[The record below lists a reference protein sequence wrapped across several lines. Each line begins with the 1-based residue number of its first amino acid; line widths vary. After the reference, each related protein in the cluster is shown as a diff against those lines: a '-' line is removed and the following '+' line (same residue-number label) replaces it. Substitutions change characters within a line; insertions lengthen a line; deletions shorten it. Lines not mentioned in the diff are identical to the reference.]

1 MLAPGLHATPEA
13 VLRRLEWKVIRRLDG
28 RLQGDYRTLLHGSG
42 IDVADLREYQTG
54 DDVRHI
60 DWNVTARTD
69 VVHVRTFMEDREL
82 TAWLLLDRSASMT
95 FGPVDRPKG
104 LVLAEV
110 ATTLARVLS
119 RGGNLVGALLYN
131 NGVERTVQPR
141 SGRNHVLQLA
151 RELLK
156 PVVSTGTA
164 TKLGDLL
171 EISTRTIKRRSL
183 IVIVSDFISE
193 DGWERPLRLLARRH
207 EVVAI
212 RTIDTRETEMPD
224 VGLIVV
230 EDSETG
236 ELLSVDTSDPQFR
249 RRYREATAQREQQIR
264 EKATSAGVDLHTIST
279 DDDLIAALIRIVAL
293 RRKRRL

>member
-1 MLAPGLHATPEA
+1 MSAPGLHATPEA

-42 IDVADLREYQTG
+42 IDVADLREYQPG

-131 NGVERTVQPR
+131 NEVERIVQPR
-141 SGRNHVLQLA
+141 SGRNHVLHLA

-156 PVVSTGTA
+156 PSVSTGTTTNLA
-164 TKLGDLL
+164 DLL
-171 EISTRTIKRRSL
+171 DVSARTVKRRSL
-183 IVIVSDFISE
+183 VIVVSDFISH
-193 DGWERPLRLLARRH
+193 DGWERSLRLLTRRH

-212 RTIDTRETEMPD
+212 RIVDLRETELPD
-224 VGLIVV
+224 ARLLVV
-230 EDSETG
+230 EDAETG
-236 ELLSVDTSDPQFR
+236 ELLSVDTSDPEFR
-249 RRYREATAQREQQIR
+249 RRYGEATAQREQAIH
-264 EKATSAGVDLHTIST
+264 EKAASAGVDLHTIST